1 MAKKLDLVNYTG
13 SPIDIIEAT
22 ANIEPE
28 APTVNKIA
36 WYIDGYYK
44 GTNGAGDVILEDTP
58 VGATRNPNI

>member
-13 SPIDIIEAT
+13 NPIDIIEAT

-28 APTVNKIA
+28 ASTVSKIA

-44 GTNGAGDVILEDTP
+44 GTNGEGDVILGEAA
-58 VGATRNPNI
+58 VGAHRNS

>member
-13 SPIDIIEAT
+13 NPIDIIAAT

-28 APTVNKIA
+28 ASTVSKIA

-44 GTNGAGDVILEDTP
+44 GTNGEGDVILGEVP
-58 VGATRNPNI
+58 VGVTRNPNM